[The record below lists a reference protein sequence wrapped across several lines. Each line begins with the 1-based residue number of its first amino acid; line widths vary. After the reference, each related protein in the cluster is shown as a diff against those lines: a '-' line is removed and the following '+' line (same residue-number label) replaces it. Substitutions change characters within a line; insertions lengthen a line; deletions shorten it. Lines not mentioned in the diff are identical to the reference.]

1 MKVIQMTMSMS
12 YLFKNMMQTRTN
24 WYNRK
29 EKSQRKRNP
38 KGRGKRNHNG
48 GRKRAKNTIAISI

>member
-1 MKVIQMTMSMS
+1 MTMSMS
-12 YLFKNMMQTRTN
+12 YLFENMMQTKTN

-48 GRKRAKNTIAISI
+48 GRKKAKNTIAISV